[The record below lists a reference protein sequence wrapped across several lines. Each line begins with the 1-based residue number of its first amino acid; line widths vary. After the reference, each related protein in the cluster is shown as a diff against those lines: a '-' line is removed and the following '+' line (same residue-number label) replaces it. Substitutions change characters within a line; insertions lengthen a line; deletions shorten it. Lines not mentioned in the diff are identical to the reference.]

1 MPQTNKVNYNTSRT
15 NRIEEIY
22 SDIINAQGAD
32 DKMEIIIETLSETEV
47 VPEIGRAYTFVYQ
60 AKTPEIIYDEFPLIV
75 CTDIQNW
82 GFRGYNFHWGE
93 IKNYTWNEVAGYMHV
108 VYPEEIEVL
117 KTIPFAKFVNK

>member
-15 NRIEEIY
+15 NRIEEVY

>member
-1 MPQTNKVNYNTSRT
+1 MPKTDKVNYNTSRT
-15 NRIEEIY
+15 NRIEDVY
-22 SDIINAQGAD
+22 SDIINAQSAD
-32 DKMEIIIETLSETEV
+32 DKMEIIIETLSETV
-47 VPEIGRAYTFVYQ
+47 IIPDIARAYTFIYN

-75 CTDIQNW
+75 CTDVQKW

-93 IKNYTWNEVAGYMHV
+93 LKNYSWNEVAGYLHV